1 MAAPSR
7 SIPQAFD
14 GLAPRGTISPVRGH
28 HSSDAD
34 DDNRA
39 VLPRVGVLLNSS
51 PKRILNLNVSEPFE
65 NSIAALHLA
74 TTEWFSGCG
83 RPIHADAL
91 DRPVDLAPAII
102 ETSDTN
108 WAANTTLDVEALCAN
123 RGNKTI
129 VRIGKDGTGVAI
141 RRVRLAGGYR
151 LGGLRLNGA
160 PVPRMERGL
169 GLAVT
174 GHLPGAGAGLE
185 LARFRKP
192 CLTQARLGLPFRFG
206 FNQRQPQS
214 DLAVGS
220 VIRQLIGSIVGL
232 PRGFGEVQIASHRLG
247 SLAFRQ

>member
-1 MAAPSR
+1 MRTTKPGPSCRASACFSTPRRRGFFMSASLSKIPSR
-7 SIPQAFD
+7 PPPGDD
-14 GLAPRGTISPVRGH
+14 GV
-28 HSSDAD
+28 
-34 DDNRA
+34 
-39 VLPRVGVLLNSS
+39 V
-51 PKRILNLNVSEPFE
+51 F
-65 NSIAALHLA
+65 HLA
-74 TTEWFSGCG
+74 GVS
-83 RPIHADAL
+83 RIHADAL
-91 DRPVDLAPAII
+91 DRPVDLAPAVI

-185 LARFRKP
+185 LARLRKP
-192 CLTQARLGLPFRFG
+192 YLTQARLGLPFR
-206 FNQRQPQS
+206 
-214 DLAVGS
+214 
-220 VIRQLIGSIVGL
+220 
-232 PRGFGEVQIASHRLG
+232 
-247 SLAFRQ
+247 